1 MCQSKVAWSVPRQMA
16 GLAAWPNCVSQG
28 RYWFKG
34 RAYASPIAGGTEGLP
49 TSVRASKWRTDR
61 TIACCNDYPSAEQQG
76 DSLWLPRVAS
86 FLPVRAAWIIAAA
99 HPTPLSTVT
108 ASVGQL
114 SWQAPH
120 SIHASGRTS
129 LAKRPF
135 IANTPCGQTMLHIA
149 QPVHSS
155 WSYRSVLSADTLNM
169 MILPTFR

>member
-1 MCQSKVAWSVPRQMA
+1 MACPFGASTFGERNDIVRMGRERVAVLQDLSSTDANLYGETQMGGLHVLYVLEHAPTYLSV
-16 GLAAWPNCVSQG
+16 
-28 RYWFKG
+28 
-34 RAYASPIAGGTEGLP
+34 
-49 TSVRASKWRTDR
+49 
-61 TIACCNDYPSAEQQG
+61 EQQD
-76 DSLWLPRVAS
+76 DSLSLPHVAS

-99 HPTPLSTVT
+99 HPTPLSTVI

-135 IANTPCGQTMLHIA
+135 IAKTPCGQTMLHIA

-155 WSYRSVLSADTLNM
+155 WSYCSVLSADTLNM
-169 MILPTFR
+169 MILPIFSDKQ